1 MVEKIFKIGYGI
13 LLLFLIIYVGSLI
26 NWVFNPFVVI
36 FETLFIP
43 IILSGFLFYLL
54 RPAVSIMEKRLS
66 RRMSILLLYLILV
79 YILISLLFIVGPLLQ
94 RQFYSLIENMPVIIS
109 EIQSSLID
117 IQESDF
123 FQRYPLSEMLNIE
136 EFIFE
141 LGDSINQMTTNLA
154 SDILA
159 FLGTLVNLVLVLIIV
174 PFILYYLLKDGEKL
188 GRSIVSIFNEKQ
200 RDDAQS
206 TLQDIDKTL
215 SAYIRGQGIVCLC
228 VGTLCYLAFL
238 IIGLDYALLLAVI
251 AGVTNIIP
259 YFGPW
264 IGTVPAVV
272 VGLFQ
277 SPMIALITVGV
288 VFIIQQIES
297 NLIAPQVIGR
307 KLKMHPITIMFLI
320 LGAGSLIGLI
330 GMILV
335 VPTYAI
341 CKVIFTHGLQIWRL
355 KRREEY
361 I

>member
-1 MVEKIFKIGYGI
+1 MDEKIFKIGYGI
-13 LLLFLIIYVGSLI
+13 LLLFLIIYVGTLI
-26 NWVFNPFVVI
+26 NWVFIPLIVI

-54 RPAVSIMEKRLS
+54 RPVVRVMEKRLS

-94 RQFYSLIENMPVIIS
+94 RQFYSLIDNMPVIIS

-117 IQESDF
+117 IQKSDF

-141 LGDSINQMTTNLA
+141 LGDWMNQMTTNFAADL
-154 SDILA
+154 LV
-159 FLGTLVNLVLVLIIV
+159 FLGTLVNVVLVLIIV
-174 PFILYYLLKDGEKL
+174 PFILYYLLKDREKL
-188 GRSIVSIFNEKQ
+188 GRSILGIFNEKQ
-200 RDDAQS
+200 RDDVQL
-206 TLQDIDKTL
+206 TLQEIDKTL

-238 IIGLDYALLLAVI
+238 IIGLDYTLLLAVI

-272 VGLFQ
+272 VGFFQ
-277 SPMIALITVGV
+277 SPIIALITVGV
-288 VFIIQQIES
+288 VFVIQQIES
-297 NLIAPQVIGR
+297 NFIAPQVIGR
-307 KLKMHPITIMFLI
+307 KLKMHPITIM
-320 LGAGSLIGLI
+320 
-330 GMILV
+330 V
-335 VPTYAI
+335 
-341 CKVIFTHGLQIWRL
+341 
-355 KRREEY
+355 
-361 I
+361 